1 MQVYRGLIFEVTVDD
16 TEVETVEIAVSDA
29 VDDNDEVSDEDA
41 VELMLVEPDTEPV
54 EERVSETVL
63 LIVSDAVLVPVV
75 LGELI
80 VQ

>member
-54 EERVSETVL
+54 EERVPETVL